1 MWKEA
6 DSVIYYIP
14 TNFKFSSSLA
24 IFNFDRTLVI
34 IKRNYNSEC
43 NKMKLTY
50 WNESVKPKLKEITDK
65 GASIMIYQCFLNN
78 NLDHIKDVFDQLT
91 KDLEI
96 PIVAF
101 FSTIPNKYAKPFTNM
116 WKLIELFYLKQQ
128 KTINK
133 TTSIFV
139 GNNAG
144 RLHLFNKKVLD
155 YSCVDR
161 AFASNVGITF
171 FTPERFFLNSTTPN
185 IWQFSKLIM
194 GQENRKK
201 FVESNKQ
208 ITPPII
214 IDEINSLPKSD
225 NYTIIVTGTP
235 SCGKTTLAKKIKRKW
250 DVDYKIG
257 DVAHISENSYDV
269 FDTFYESIQTQL
281 SEKKTSVI
289 IDMDCFISNVTKIV
303 KISMISKM
311 PILILEIKTIQEI
324 AKLLDFIKIQKS
336 FNYKDKIHNIRF
348 WRTYYKQYRE
358 PNYKK
363 IPCVRYVSFP
373 LIIQI
378 CEELWYEYSY

>member
-1 MWKEA
+1 MWKEV

-14 TNFKFSSSLA
+14 TDFKFSPSLA
-24 IFNFDRTLVI
+24 IFNFDKTLVV
-34 IKRNYNSEC
+34 IKNKYD
-43 NKMKLTY
+43 KMKLTY
-50 WNESVKPKLKEITDK
+50 WNENVKPKLKEITDK
-65 GASIMIYQCFLNN
+65 GASIMLYQCFFNN
-78 NLDHIKDVFDQLT
+78 DLDHIKDLFDQLI

-101 FSTIPNKYAKPFTNM
+101 FSTIPNKYSKPFTNM

-133 TTSIFV
+133 ATSIFV
-139 GNNAG
+139 GNKAG
-144 RLHLFNKKVLD
+144 RLSISSKKALD
-155 YSCVDR
+155 YSCIDR

-171 FTPERFFLNSTTPN
+171 FTPERFFLKSTTPN
-185 IWQFSKLIM
+185 IWQFSKLIIS
-194 GQENRKK
+194 QENRKK
-201 FVESNKQ
+201 YVDNIQQST
-208 ITPPII
+208 TPVI
-214 IDEINSLPKSD
+214 IDEINSLPKSN

-257 DVAHISENSYDV
+257 DVVHISENSHDTL
-269 FDTFYESIQTQL
+269 DTFYEFIQTQL

-289 IDMDCFISNVTKIV
+289 IDMNCFISNITKIV
-303 KISMISKM
+303 KISMINQM
-311 PILILEIKTIQEI
+311 PILILEIKTNQEI

-336 FNYKDKIHNIRF
+336 SNYKDQIHNIHF
-348 WRTYYKQYRE
+348 WRTYYKQYNE
-358 PNYKK
+358 PIYKK
-363 IPCVRYVSFP
+363 IPCVKYISFP